1 MLDYLTRLDRRWIF
15 LVMFLAVAIP
25 TLVGF
30 RFPEE
35 PSQLVRNVFDAVED
49 LPRGSRIFMAY
60 DYDPGAQGELHPM
73 GVALTRHC
81 ALRGHRMYYMTL
93 WPQGLPL
100 LQANLDVLKT
110 EFPDLKYGEHYVNF
124 GFRGGGNEGP
134 IKVIVTDLRKSVS
147 SDIYGTSLDQMPIT
161 RDVKNVQQMDL
172 IISVSAGDPGTKQWV
187 QFAATP
193 FGIPLV
199 GGSTGVQ
206 SATLYP
212 YIPNQ
217 LRGLLGAI
225 KGAAEFEFLL
235 NEKYPQLKENPS
247 AFEAQRRMGTQL
259 IAHVTLIALIV
270 LGNVIFFA
278 QQRREVA
285 P

>member
-1 MLDYLTRLDRRWIF
+1 MIDFLTQLDRRWIF

-35 PSQLVRNVFDAVED
+35 PSHLVRNVFDAVEN
-49 LPRGSRIFMAY
+49 LPHGSRVFMAY
-60 DYDPGAQGELHPM
+60 DYDPGAEGELHPM
-73 GVALTRHC
+73 GIALTRHC
-81 ALRGHRMYYMTL
+81 ALKGHRMYYMTL

-100 LQANLDVLKT
+100 VQANLSVLQE
-110 EFPDLKYGEHYVNF
+110 EFPDLMYGEDYVNF

-134 IKVIVTDLRKSVS
+134 IKVMVTDLQKSVA
-147 SDIYGTSLDQMPIT
+147 SDVYGTSLDDLSIT
-161 RDVKNVQQMDL
+161 RGVQNLQQMDL

-199 GGSTGVQ
+199 AGCTGVQ

-217 LRGLLGAI
+217 LQGLLGAI

-235 NEKYPQLKENPS
+235 NEHYPQLKDNPRT
-247 AFEAQRRMGTQL
+247 FEAQRRMGTQL

-270 LGNVIFFA
+270 LGNVLYFA
-278 QQRREVA
+278 QRRREVVR
-285 P
+285 